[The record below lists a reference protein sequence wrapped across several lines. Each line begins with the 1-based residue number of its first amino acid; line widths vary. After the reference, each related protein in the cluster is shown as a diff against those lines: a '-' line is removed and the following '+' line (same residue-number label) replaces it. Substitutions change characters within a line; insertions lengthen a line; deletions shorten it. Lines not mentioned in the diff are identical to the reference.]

1 MEWINAAVN
10 WYIANINY
18 GTITLLMAAESS
30 ILPFP
35 SEAIVPPAAWKAAD
49 GDLNI
54 VLVVVF
60 SVIGNILGASVMY
73 LLSRW
78 LGRGIIYGFAR
89 TRLARFLMID
99 EAKLHKAEA
108 YFVKHGKSATFIG
121 RLVPVVR
128 HLISIPAGLAK
139 MPMPTFVL
147 YTALGSTV
155 WNIILA
161 ALGYA
166 IYTQRDALHQ
176 YYDEISIVGVILCV
190 LFIAYLIVRAVRK
203 PKKKADA
210 AGANGSQ
217 QTTAESANQTA
228 DSEPAADSVKK

>member
-1 MEWINAAVN
+1 MELINAAVN

-18 GTITLLMAAESS
+18 LTITLLMAAESS

-60 SVIGNILGASVMY
+60 STIGNIIGALAMY
-73 LLSRW
+73 ILSRT
-78 LGRGIIYGFAR
+78 LGRSIIYGFAR
-89 TRLARFLMID
+89 TRLARLLWID
-99 EAKLHKAEA
+99 EHKLQKAEN
-108 YFVKHGKSATFIG
+108 YFIKHGKSATFIG

-139 MPMPTFVL
+139 MHVPTFIL
-147 YTALGSTV
+147 YTALGSTL

-166 IYTQRDALHQ
+166 IYTQRDALHH
-176 YYDEISIVGVILCV
+176 YYDEISIVGAALFV
-190 LFIAYLIVRAVRK
+190 LFIAYLIIRAIRK
-203 PKKKADA
+203 PKKAAMEAGVTEAKEGSPETSQTKDDSDKA
-210 AGANGSQ
+210 S
-217 QTTAESANQTA
+217 S
-228 DSEPAADSVKK
+228 